1 MTEESKAMFFR
12 QSGWVALATVLG
24 GVFLTAVHIVVTGPG
39 GMEETEYSTFVT
51 LLRVQLLISIPA
63 AGIQTL
69 LARQSAAAN
78 SPEEVRKLMAA
89 FRRVVFFVLILW
101 LGLIAAF
108 SIIQSG
114 NDQFYKHW
122 KVSNP
127 VSVWLTLAVGLVSLL
142 LPAARGI
149 LMGRQDFKNLG
160 WSIVIDGVGRFAAV
174 MAAIFLGYQAAGGMA
189 AVLIGLLCS
198 LALSFYCIRDL
209 PWRENET
216 LNWLPWLKQALPL
229 AIGPGVLVIMFSA
242 DVLFVQE
249 TFPDTQTHFY
259 MPVATVGL
267 ALFMFA
273 TPMGMVMF
281 PKLVSSHAEGKGNLA
296 LRYAFTGTF
305 ILGSFA
311 FVILLLIPK
320 LPLWII
326 YFKSPIYW
334 QSSPLIPWYIASLFP
349 LLLANVIIGNLLAKE
364 RLNGWKCAVLLLL
377 AAGYVFA
384 LVNQRP
390 QLMTMTNN
398 VVMAKN
404 ELASATKDAF
414 QRVIITFGAFNL
426 AFLTVVGLFTWLSQ
440 RSATDAEE
448 AH

>member
-1 MTEESKAMFFR
+1 MTEENKVTFFR

-78 SPEEVRKLMAA
+78 SPEEVRKLMAT

-101 LGLIAAF
+101 LGLVATLC
-108 SIIQSG
+108 IIQSG
-114 NDQFYKHW
+114 NDQFYEHW
-122 KVSNP
+122 KVSNA

-142 LPAARGI
+142 LPTARGI

-174 MAAIFLGYQAAGGMA
+174 MAAMFLGYQAAGGMA
-189 AVLIGLLCS
+189 GVLIGLLCS

-209 PWRENET
+209 PWRTNET

-267 ALFMFA
+267 ALFMFV

-281 PKLVSSHAEGKGNLA
+281 PKLVSSQGGGKGNAA

-305 ILGSFA
+305 ILGSLA

-326 YFKSPIYW
+326 YFKSPVYW

-364 RLNGWKCAVLLLL
+364 RLDGWKCAVLLLL

-384 LVNQRP
+384 LVNQRQ
-390 QLMTMTNN
+390 QLMAMTNN
-398 VVMAKN
+398 VAMAKN

-426 AFLTVVGLFTWLSQ
+426 AFLTVAGLFTWLSQ

>member
-1 MTEESKAMFFR
+1 VTEESKATFFR

-24 GVFLTAVHIVVTGPG
+24 GVFLTAVHIVVTGPR
-39 GMEETEYSTFVT
+39 GMSEAEYSTFVT

-69 LARQSAAAN
+69 LARQSASAN
-78 SPEEVRKLMAA
+78 SLEEIRRLMAT
-89 FRRVVFFVLILW
+89 FRRVVFS
-101 LGLIAAF
+101 LIALWVVLVVVL
-108 SIIQSG
+108 SIVQAVDG
-114 NDQFYKHW
+114 QFYKRW
-122 KVSNP
+122 KVSNA

-142 LPAARGI
+142 LPTARGI

-160 WSIVIDGVGRFAAV
+160 WSIAIDGGGRFAAV
-174 MAAIFLGYQAAGGMA
+174 MAAVFLGYQAAGGMA
-189 AVLIGLLCS
+189 GVLIGLLCA

-216 LNWLPWLKQALPL
+216 LNWMPWLKQALPL

-267 ALFMFA
+267 ALFMFT

-281 PKLVSSHAEGKGNLA
+281 PKLVSSHAEGKGNVA
-296 LRYAFTGTF
+296 LRYAFIGTF
-305 ILGSFA
+305 ILGSLA

-326 YFKSPIYW
+326 YFKNPIYW

-377 AAGYVFA
+377 AAGYAFA

-390 QLMTMTNN
+390 QLLAMTNE

-404 ELASATKDAF
+404 VLTNTTKDAF
-414 QRVIITFGAFNL
+414 QRVIITFGVFNL
-426 AFLTVVGLFTWLSQ
+426 AFLAVAGLFTWLSQ
-440 RSATDAEE
+440 RSATNVAEV
-448 AH
+448 H

>member
-1 MTEESKAMFFR
+1 MSKESKLTFLR

-78 SPEEVRKLMAA
+78 SPEEVRELMTT

-101 LGLIAAF
+101 LGLVATLC
-108 SIIQSG
+108 IIQSG
-114 NDQFYKHW
+114 NDQFYEHW
-122 KVSNP
+122 KVSNAA
-127 VSVWLTLAVGLVSLL
+127 SVWLTLAVGLVSLL

-174 MAAIFLGYQAAGGMA
+174 MAAMFLGYQAVGGMA
-189 AVLIGLLCS
+189 GVLIGLLCS
-198 LALSFYCIRDL
+198 FALSFYCIRDL
-209 PWRENET
+209 PWRTNET

-229 AIGPGVLVIMFSA
+229 AIGPGVLMIMFSA

-267 ALFMFA
+267 ALFMFV
-273 TPMGMVMF
+273 TPMGTVMF
-281 PKLVSSHAEGKGNLA
+281 PKLVSSHTEGKSNVA

-305 ILGSFA
+305 ILGSLA
-311 FVILLLIPK
+311 FIILLLIPK

-349 LLLANVIIGNLLAKE
+349 LLLANVIIGNLLAKK
-364 RLNGWKCAVLLLL
+364 RLNGWKCVVLLLL
-377 AAGYVFA
+377 AAGYAFA

-390 QLMTMTNN
+390 QLLAMTMD

-404 ELASATKDAF
+404 ELANATKDAF
-414 QRVIITFGAFNL
+414 QRVIITFGVFNL
-426 AFLTVVGLFTWLSQ
+426 AILSVAAGFTWCHH
-440 RSATDAEE
+440 RSVTNAAE

>member
-1 MTEESKAMFFR
+1 MTEENKATFFR

-78 SPEEVRKLMAA
+78 SPEEVRKLMAT
-89 FRRVVFFVLILW
+89 FRRVIFFVLILW
-101 LGLIAAF
+101 LGLVATLC
-108 SIIQSG
+108 IIQSG
-114 NDQFYKHW
+114 NDQFYEHW
-122 KVSNP
+122 KVSNAA
-127 VSVWLTLAVGLVSLL
+127 SVWLTLAVGLVSLL

-160 WSIVIDGVGRFAAV
+160 WSIVIDGGGRFATV
-174 MAAIFLGYQAAGGMA
+174 MAAMFLGYQAAGGMA

-209 PWRENET
+209 PWRDNET
-216 LNWLPWLKQALPL
+216 LNWMPWLKQALPL
-229 AIGPGVLVIMFSA
+229 AIGPGVLVIMFSG

-249 TFPDTQTHFY
+249 TFPDTQAHFY

-267 ALFMFA
+267 ALFMFV

-281 PKLVSSHAEGKGNLA
+281 PKLVSSQSGGKGNAA

-305 ILGSFA
+305 ILGSLA

-326 YFKSPIYW
+326 YFKSPVYW

-349 LLLANVIIGNLLAKE
+349 LLLANVIIGNLLAKK
-364 RLNGWKCAVLLLL
+364 RLDGWKCAVLLLL

-384 LVNQRP
+384 LVNQRQ
-390 QLMTMTNN
+390 QLMAMTNN
-398 VVMAKN
+398 VAMAKN

-426 AFLTVVGLFTWLSQ
+426 AFLTVAGLFTWLSQ

>member
-1 MTEESKAMFFR
+1 MLTFFR

-39 GMEETEYSTFVT
+39 GMSETEYSTFVT

-78 SPEEVRKLMAA
+78 STEEVRKLMTT

-101 LGLIAAF
+101 LGLVATLC
-108 SIIQSG
+108 IIQYG

-122 KVSNP
+122 KVSNA

-174 MAAIFLGYQAAGGMA
+174 MTAMFLGYQAAGGMA
-189 AVLIGLLCS
+189 GVLIGLLCS

-209 PWRENET
+209 PWCENET

-229 AIGPGVLVIMFSA
+229 AIGPGVLMIMFSA

-267 ALFMFA
+267 ALFMFV
-273 TPMGMVMF
+273 TPMGTVMF
-281 PKLVSSHAEGKGNLA
+281 PKLVSSHVEGKSNVA
-296 LRYAFTGTF
+296 LRYAFIGTC
-305 ILGSFA
+305 ILGSLA
-311 FVILLLIPK
+311 FIILLLIPK

-349 LLLANVIIGNLLAKE
+349 LLLANVIIGNLLAKK
-364 RLNGWKCAVLLLL
+364 RLNGWKCVVLLLL
-377 AAGYVFA
+377 AAGYAFA

-390 QLMTMTNN
+390 QLLAMTTD

-404 ELASATKDAF
+404 ELANATKDAF
-414 QRVIITFGAFNL
+414 QRVIITFGVFNL
-426 AFLTVVGLFTWLSQ
+426 AILSVAAGFTWWHH
-440 RSATDAEE
+440 RSVTNAEE
-448 AH
+448 EH

>member
-1 MTEESKAMFFR
+1 MTEESKATFFR

-39 GMEETEYSTFVT
+39 GMSETEYSTFVT

-78 SPEEVRKLMAA
+78 STEEVRKLMTT

-101 LGLIAAF
+101 LGLVATLC
-108 SIIQSG
+108 IIQSG

-122 KVSNP
+122 KVSNA

-174 MAAIFLGYQAAGGMA
+174 MAAMFLGYQAAGGMA
-189 AVLIGLLCS
+189 GVLIGLLCS

-209 PWRENET
+209 PWCENET

-229 AIGPGVLVIMFSA
+229 AIGPGVLMIMFSA

-267 ALFMFA
+267 ALFMFV
-273 TPMGMVMF
+273 TPMGTVMF
-281 PKLVSSHAEGKGNLA
+281 PKLVSSHTEGKSNVA
-296 LRYAFTGTF
+296 LRYAFTGTC
-305 ILGSFA
+305 ILGSLA
-311 FVILLLIPK
+311 FIILLLIPK

-349 LLLANVIIGNLLAKE
+349 LLLANVIIGNLLAKK
-364 RLNGWKCAVLLLL
+364 RLNGWKCVVLLLL
-377 AAGYVFA
+377 AAGYAFA

-390 QLMTMTNN
+390 QLLAMTID

-404 ELASATKDAF
+404 ELANATKDAF
-414 QRVIITFGAFNL
+414 QRVIITFGVFNL
-426 AFLTVVGLFTWLSQ
+426 AILSVAAGFTWWHH
-440 RSATDAEE
+440 RPVTNAAEE
-448 AH
+448 H

>member
-1 MTEESKAMFFR
+1 MTEENKVTFFR

-24 GVFLTAVHIVVTGPG
+24 GVFLTALHIVVTGPG

-78 SPEEVRKLMAA
+78 SPEEVRKLMAT

-101 LGLIAAF
+101 LGLIATLC
-108 SIIQSG
+108 IIQSG
-114 NDQFYKHW
+114 NDQFYERW
-122 KVSNP
+122 KVSNA
-127 VSVWLTLAVGLVSLL
+127 VSVWLTLTVGLVSLL
-142 LPAARGI
+142 LPTARGI

-174 MAAIFLGYQAAGGMA
+174 MAAMFLGYQAAGGMA

-209 PWRENET
+209 PWRDNET
-216 LNWLPWLKQALPL
+216 LNWMPWLKQALPL

-281 PKLVSSHAEGKGNLA
+281 PKLVSSHAEGKDNVA

-326 YFKSPIYW
+326 YFKSPVYW

-349 LLLANVIIGNLLAKE
+349 LLLANVILGNPLAKK
-364 RLNGWKCAVLLLL
+364 RLDGWKCAVLLLL

-384 LVNQRP
+384 LVNQRQ

-398 VVMAKN
+398 VAMAKN
-404 ELASATKDAF
+404 ELASTTKDAF
-414 QRVIITFGAFNL
+414 LRVIVTFGAFNL
-426 AFLTVVGLFTWLSQ
+426 AFLTVAGLFTWLSQ
-440 RSATDAEE
+440 RSVTDAEE